1 MSTETNRS
9 GALPL
14 WAVVPL
20 TLTYALHMTAN
31 PVYNT
36 KQWKQLRAQVLQEE
50 PICHWCR
57 KKPSC
62 QADHVVEL
70 DRGGDPYDRTNIVG
84 SCASCNARRGAIH
97 VNKKTATRVQNRAK
111 LSFLDKQ
118 TIPNP
123 SSKIPST
130 SLNQQEPARTSGGS
144 VISGRIEP
152 RLVTPVPA
160 GESFGPALTAWAK
173 RVLNIELME
182 WQKRICNDALTV
194 DADGDFVFR
203 EACISTARQ
212 NGKSLVMRAV
222 AGFMATEYA
231 AARREPQTIVIVANQ
246 KRRSMALFRDV
257 VRDLE
262 NFDCKVR
269 WQNGDERI
277 NFPDGSSISVVAAS
291 AHAHGL
297 TASVLLVDEV
307 WDIGPDVVFTALR
320 PSQIAVK
327 NPMMM
332 LFSTAG
338 DQGSTVLLQLRE
350 QGIAAI
356 DSGQP
361 TALYFAEWSLPPGV
375 SLEDRSHWGWAN
387 PALGTTITAKA
398 LELAFD
404 SPNRQAFIRGHL
416 NLWVDSTNSYLPI
429 NLWNDRKSDRPAPA
443 TQWLTIDSSVD
454 DSRYVGISTAFDDG
468 RVIVSVAFVVESAAQ
483 MWEEVV
489 RIMHDQTVKLA
500 VTPSLEIHCPPDLR
514 RRMQIVGYAELL
526 KWTAACR
533 AMIVED
539 RVNHTGDIA
548 LAEHLA
554 RAVAVKTGGSIVLSS
569 QKSPGPIELARCA
582 VWGIMLA
589 SKPVRSSRAAFAFG

>member
-1 MSTETNRS
+1 MS
-9 GALPL
+9 G
-14 WAVVPL
+14 
-20 TLTYALHMTAN
+20 N
-31 PVYNT
+31 PVYNS

-50 PICHWCR
+50 PVCHWCH

-84 SCASCNARRGAIH
+84 SCASCNARRGANH
-97 VNKKTATRVQNRAK
+97 VNKKTAQRVQNRSK

-118 TIPNP
+118 NTP
-123 SSKIPST
+123 SPSLKIPST
-130 SLNQQEPARTSGGS
+130 SLNQPEPSGLGGGS

-152 RLVTPVPA
+152 RLVTPVPP
-160 GESFGPALTAWAK
+160 GESFGPSLTLWAK
-173 RVLNIELME
+173 RVLNIDLME

-257 VRDLE
+257 VRDLDE
-262 NFDCKVR
+262 KFECKVR

-291 AHAHGL
+291 AHAHGM

-307 WDIGPDVVFTALR
+307 WDISPEVVFTALR

-375 SLEDRSHWGWAN
+375 SLEDRSYWGWSN

-416 NLWVDSTNSYLPI
+416 NLWLDSTNSYLPI
-429 NLWNDRKSDRPAPA
+429 NLWNDRKSDRPAPP

-514 RRMQIVGYAELL
+514 RRMQIVGYAELM

-539 RVNHTGDIA
+539 RVNHIGDIA

-554 RAVAVKTGGSIVLSS
+554 RSVAVRTGGSIVLSS

>member
-1 MSTETNRS
+1 MS
-9 GALPL
+9 G
-14 WAVVPL
+14 
-20 TLTYALHMTAN
+20 N
-31 PVYNT
+31 PVYGT
-36 KQWKQLRAQVLQEE
+36 KRWKELRAQVLQDE
-50 PICHWCR
+50 PVCHWCR
-57 KKPSC
+57 KAPST
-62 QADHVVEL
+62 QADHVIEL
-70 DRGGDPYDRTNIVG
+70 DAGGDPYDRTGIVG
-84 SCASCNARRGAIH
+84 SCASCNARRGAVF
-97 VNKKTATRVQNRAK
+97 VNKKTANRIQK
-111 LSFLDKQ
+111 RNQISFSPKHN
-118 TIPNP
+118 TP
-123 SSKIPST
+123 SPHSEIPST
-130 SLNQQEPARTSGGS
+130 SLNQPKPAGTSGGS
-144 VISGRIEP
+144 AISGRIEP
-152 RLVTPVPA
+152 RLVTPVPP
-160 GESFGPALTAWAK
+160 GDSFGPALTAWAK
-173 RVLNIELME
+173 RVLNIDLMD
-182 WQKRICNDALTV
+182 WQQRICNDALTV

-332 LFSTAG
+332 MFSTAG

-361 TALYFAEWSLPPGV
+361 TALYFAEWSLPPGI
-375 SLEDRSHWGWAN
+375 SLEDRSYWGWSN

-429 NLWNDRKSDRPAPA
+429 NLWNDRKSDKPAPP

-454 DSRYVGISTAFDDG
+454 DSRYVGVSTAFDDG
-468 RVIVSVAFVVESAAQ
+468 RVVVSVAFVVESAAQ

-539 RVNHTGDIA
+539 RVHHTGDIA
-548 LAEHLA
+548 LAEHFA
-554 RAVAVKTGGSIVLSS
+554 RSVAVKTNGSIVLSS

-589 SKPVRSSRAAFAFG
+589 SKPVRSNKAAFAFG

>member
-1 MSTETNRS
+1 
-9 GALPL
+9 
-14 WAVVPL
+14 
-20 TLTYALHMTAN
+20 
-31 PVYNT
+31 
-36 KQWKQLRAQVLQEE
+36 
-50 PICHWCR
+50 
-57 KKPSC
+57 
-62 QADHVVEL
+62 
-70 DRGGDPYDRTNIVG
+70 
-84 SCASCNARRGAIH
+84 
-97 VNKKTATRVQNRAK
+97 
-111 LSFLDKQ
+111 
-118 TIPNP
+118 
-123 SSKIPST
+123 
-130 SLNQQEPARTSGGS
+130 
-144 VISGRIEP
+144 
-152 RLVTPVPA
+152 LVTPVPP
-160 GESFGPALTAWAK
+160 GDSFGPALTAWAK

-291 AHAHGL
+291 AHAHGM

-307 WDIGPDVVFTALR
+307 WDISPEVVFTALR

-361 TALYFAEWSLPPGV
+361 TALYFCEFSLPPGV
-375 SLEDRSHWGWAN
+375 SLEDRRYWGWAN
-387 PALGTTITAKA
+387 PALGTTITMKA

-533 AMIVED
+533 SMIIED
-539 RVNHTGDIA
+539 RVHHTGDIA
-548 LAEHLA
+548 LAEHFA
-554 RAVAVKTGGSIVLSS
+554 RSVAVKTGGSIVLSS

-589 SKPVRSSRAAFAFG
+589 SKPVRSNKAAFAFG

>member
-1 MSTETNRS
+1 
-9 GALPL
+9 
-14 WAVVPL
+14 
-20 TLTYALHMTAN
+20 
-31 PVYNT
+31 
-36 KQWKQLRAQVLQEE
+36 
-50 PICHWCR
+50 
-57 KKPSC
+57 
-62 QADHVVEL
+62 
-70 DRGGDPYDRTNIVG
+70 
-84 SCASCNARRGAIH
+84 
-97 VNKKTATRVQNRAK
+97 
-111 LSFLDKQ
+111 
-118 TIPNP
+118 
-123 SSKIPST
+123 
-130 SLNQQEPARTSGGS
+130 
-144 VISGRIEP
+144 
-152 RLVTPVPA
+152 LVTPVPP

-173 RVLNIELME
+173 RVLNIDLMD
-182 WQKRICNDALTV
+182 WQQRIVNDALTV

-262 NFDCKVR
+262 DKFEMKVR

-332 LFSTAG
+332 MFSTAG

-361 TALYFAEWSLPPGV
+361 TALYFAEWSLPPGI
-375 SLEDRSHWGWAN
+375 SLEDRSYWGWSN

-429 NLWNDRKSDRPAPA
+429 NLWNDRKSDKPAPA

-454 DSRYVGISTAFDDG
+454 DSRYVGVSTAFDDG
-468 RVIVSVAFVVESAAQ
+468 RVVVSVAFVVESAAQ

-533 AMIVED
+533 SMIIED
-539 RVNHTGDIA
+539 RVHHTGDIA
-548 LAEHLA
+548 LAEHFA
-554 RAVAVKTGGSIVLSS
+554 RSVAVKTGGSIVLSS

-589 SKPVRSSRAAFAFG
+589 SKPVRSNKAAFAFG

>member
-1 MSTETNRS
+1 
-9 GALPL
+9 
-14 WAVVPL
+14 
-20 TLTYALHMTAN
+20 MTAN

-97 VNKKTATRVQNRAK
+97 VNKKTATRIQNRAK
-111 LSFLDKQ
+111 LSFLNEQ

-123 SSKIPST
+123 YPEIPST

-203 EACISTARQ
+203 EACVSTARQ

-332 LFSTAG
+332 MFSTAG

-350 QGIAAI
+350 QGISAI

-375 SLEDRSHWGWAN
+375 SLEDRSYWGWAN

-398 LELAFD
+398 LELAYD
-404 SPNRQAFIRGHL
+404 SPNRQSFIRGHL

-454 DSRYVGISTAFDDG
+454 DSRYCGISTAFDDG

>member
-1 MSTETNRS
+1 
-9 GALPL
+9 
-14 WAVVPL
+14 VPFSLGRQYLL
-20 TLTYALHMTAN
+20 TLPYDLTMTAN

-50 PICHWCR
+50 PICHWCH
-57 KKPSC
+57 KKPSS

-97 VNKKTATRVQNRAK
+97 VNKKTAQRVQNRAK
-111 LSFLDKQ
+111 VSFLDKP

-123 SSKIPST
+123 YPEIPST
-130 SLNQQEPARTSGGS
+130 SPNQQEPARTSGSS

-152 RLVTPVPA
+152 RLVTPVPP

-291 AHAHGL
+291 AHAHGM

-332 LFSTAG
+332 MFSTAG

-398 LELAFD
+398 LELAYD

-429 NLWNDRKSDRPAPA
+429 NLWNDRKSDKPAPP

>member
-1 MSTETNRS
+1 MPFRF
-9 GALPL
+9 GRQYL
-14 WAVVPL
+14 L
-20 TLTYALHMTAN
+20 TLPYDLTMSGN

-50 PICHWCR
+50 PICHWCH
-57 KKPSC
+57 KKPSS

-97 VNKKTATRVQNRAK
+97 VNKKTATRIQNRAK

-118 TIPNP
+118 NTPNP

-152 RLVTPVPA
+152 RLVTPVPP

-262 NFDCKVR
+262 NFDCKIR

-375 SLEDRSHWGWAN
+375 SLEDRSYWGWSN

-398 LELAFD
+398 LELAYD

>member
-1 MSTETNRS
+1 MS
-9 GALPL
+9 G
-14 WAVVPL
+14 
-20 TLTYALHMTAN
+20 N
-31 PVYNT
+31 PIYNT
-36 KQWKQLRAQVLQEE
+36 KQWKQLRTQVLQEE
-50 PICHWCR
+50 PICHWCH
-57 KKPSC
+57 KKPSS

-97 VNKKTATRVQNRAK
+97 VNKKTATRIQNRAK
-111 LSFLDKQ
+111 LSFLDEQ
-118 TIPNP
+118 NTPNP
-123 SSKIPST
+123 YPEIPST
-130 SLNQQEPARTSGGS
+130 SLNQQEPARTSGSS

-152 RLVTPVPA
+152 RLVTPVPP

-203 EACISTARQ
+203 EACVSTARQ

-257 VRDLE
+257 VRDLDE
-262 NFDCKVR
+262 KFECKVR

-291 AHAHGL
+291 AHAHGM
-297 TASVLLVDEV
+297 TASCLLVDEV
-307 WDIGPDVVFTALR
+307 WDISPEVVFTALR
-320 PSQIAVK
+320 PSQVAVR

-350 QGIAAI
+350 QGISAI

-375 SLEDRSHWGWAN
+375 SLEDRSYWGWAN

-398 LELAFD
+398 LELAYD

-454 DSRYVGISTAFDDG
+454 DSRYCGISTAFDDG

>member
-1 MSTETNRS
+1 
-9 GALPL
+9 
-14 WAVVPL
+14 
-20 TLTYALHMTAN
+20 
-31 PVYNT
+31 
-36 KQWKQLRAQVLQEE
+36 
-50 PICHWCR
+50 
-57 KKPSC
+57 
-62 QADHVVEL
+62 
-70 DRGGDPYDRTNIVG
+70 
-84 SCASCNARRGAIH
+84 
-97 VNKKTATRVQNRAK
+97 
-111 LSFLDKQ
+111 
-118 TIPNP
+118 
-123 SSKIPST
+123 
-130 SLNQQEPARTSGGS
+130 
-144 VISGRIEP
+144 
-152 RLVTPVPA
+152 LVTPVPA

-173 RVLNIELME
+173 RVLNIDLMD
-182 WQKRICNDALTV
+182 WQQRIVNDALTV

-291 AHAHGL
+291 AHAHGM

-307 WDIGPDVVFTALR
+307 WDISPEVVFTALR

-350 QGIAAI
+350 QGISAI

-375 SLEDRSHWGWAN
+375 SLEDRSYWGWSN

-398 LELAFD
+398 LELAYD

-589 SKPVRSSRAAFAFG
+589 SKPVRSSRAAFAFS